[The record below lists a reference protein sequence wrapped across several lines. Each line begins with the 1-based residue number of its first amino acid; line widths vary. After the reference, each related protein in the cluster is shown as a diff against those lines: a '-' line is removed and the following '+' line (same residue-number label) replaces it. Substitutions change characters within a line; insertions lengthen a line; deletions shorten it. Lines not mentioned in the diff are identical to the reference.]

1 MATLSILSTLIGAI
15 FGTHFKV
22 FILFPALVVVVAL
35 TVAVGFARGADPGY
49 TLLTGLMCI
58 TGLQFGYLLG
68 ALVWHVGKQI
78 SMSGTK
84 DVSTGVQDDLTQA
97 KKQLDNL
104 VVELAALSL
113 SNQLSER
120 SASEPPKRAAPLR

>member
-35 TVAVGFARGADPGY
+35 TIAVGFARGADPRY

-58 TGLQFGYLLG
+58 TGLQCGYLLG
-68 ALVWHVGKQI
+68 ASVWRLGKQI

-84 DVSTGVQDDLTQA
+84 DVSTQVQDDLERA
-97 KKQLDNL
+97 IKQLDNL
-104 VVELAALSL
+104 VVEFAALSL
-113 SNQLSER
+113 SNQLPEQ